1 MPVDVPVQPPTA
13 PQAQQAPAAR
23 SADLPVPAFGHR
35 INPTNRT
42 LRFIVPLA
50 DNANYLGDV
59 ELAVAPDDSL
69 SVVAPRFLQLLQQ
82 LLTPKAYAAVK
93 DRIGSGAEVSGATLK
108 ELGIGLVYDDARLT
122 LAIWLPLEM
131 REVSRISLRDVYSN
145 GGETLEPANVS
156 GYLNLRG
163 AMDFVEKGAG
173 SSVLA
178 PVVGIDGAFR
188 LGDVVVEAEGYG
200 SFRSNEPTFRRTGT
214 RLVYD
219 NLVRTVRLSLGDI
232 RMVSRSFQSTPNVAG
247 LSVTRLYSQLD
258 PQREIRS
265 NGTQSFSLFA
275 PSVVETVVN
284 GRIVERKQL
293 QPGNYSLQDF
303 PLADGA
309 NQVQLRVEDPTGQR
323 RLINFDLYYSRSLLA
338 PGLTEFSAFAGVY
351 ANPTAR
357 GISYSGDWIA
367 SGFVRKGISQK
378 VSAGANFQA
387 DRQAQQI
394 GGEFLVGSSLGL
406 FGIDLAGSRTRGG
419 KTGFAAS
426 ASLEKIITGNGDNS
440 QSLHLGAEHRSA
452 RFAVPGQLA
461 GIEPLKWRLTAGYT
475 RNFGRDRYFSVDA
488 NYSHDRIAREN
499 RISARAE
506 LGLRLSNTV
515 GGIIS
520 AQYDH
525 GTLRDGFVVRVGL
538 RARFGMRS
546 SAQVD
551 VDSRGSARASF
562 QSSGGDGIGAWSTNA
577 DLARD
582 NLGSSLNAN
591 LYYVG
596 NRFEGGINQM
606 ADYSSARSSLTNART
621 SLRFSTALAFADG
634 TFAIGRPVSEGFLV
648 ARSHPSLKG
657 EPVRIDPRDKSE
669 MARSGTLGPAMLG
682 SLSAYSN
689 RTLIYDVNNA
699 PPGYDLGQGNVHI
712 YPKYRAGYNLTVGS
726 DYHLLVVGTLVD
738 RNGEPIPLLTGVATE
753 LAEPQRGGISFFTG
767 RTGRFGI
774 QSMRPGKWRIELATE
789 PPTFFEM
796 NVVDDSSGTVRVGAL
811 HPVEGR
817 QGK

>member
-1 MPVDVPVQPPTA
+1 MPLDAPDQIPAVQE
-13 PQAQQAPAAR
+13 APATR
-23 SADLPVPAFGHR
+23 SADLPAPAFGHR

-69 SVVAPRFLQLLQQ
+69 SVVAPRMVQLLEP
-82 LLTPKAYAAVK
+82 LLTRQAFAV
-93 DRIGSGAEVSGATLK
+93 LK
-108 ELGIGLVYDDARLT
+108 EKVGTRAEISDALLKEMGIALAYDDARLA
-122 LAIWLPLEM
+122 LAIQVPLTM
-131 REVSRISLRDVYSN
+131 REVSRLSLRDVFSN
-145 GGETLEPANVS
+145 GGETLQPAGVS
-156 GYLNLRG
+156 GFLNLRA
-163 AMDFVEKGAG
+163 AMDIVEKGPG
-173 SSVLA
+173 RSILA
-178 PVVGIDGAFR
+178 PVVGVDSAFR
-188 LGDVVVEAEGYG
+188 LGELVVEAEGYG
-200 SFRSNEPTFRRTGT
+200 SFRPGEPTFRRTGT

-219 NLVRTVRLSLGDI
+219 NIARTMRFSLGDV

-247 LSVTRLYSQLD
+247 FSVTRLYSLLD
-258 PQREIRS
+258 PQREVRS

-284 GRIVERKQL
+284 GRIIERKQL

-338 PGLTEFSAFAGVY
+338 KGLTEFSAFAGVY
-351 ANPTAR
+351 ATPTVR
-357 GISYSGDWIA
+357 GISYSDDWIA
-367 SGFVRKGISQK
+367 SAFVRKGISDRIT
-378 VSAGANFQA
+378 AGANFQA
-387 DRQAQQI
+387 DREAQQL
-394 GGEFLVGSSLGL
+394 GGELLVGSPVGLLGL
-406 FGIDLAGSRTRGG
+406 DVSGSRTRGG
-419 KTGFAAS
+419 KTGFAVA
-426 ASLEKIITGNGDNS
+426 ANIEKIVTGTGDNS
-440 QSLHLGAEHRSA
+440 QSFHLGGEHRSA
-452 RFAVPGQLA
+452 NFAVPGLLA
-461 GIEPLKWRLTAGYT
+461 GVEPLQWRLTAGYT
-475 RNFGRDRYFSVDA
+475 RNFGRDRYVTVDA
-488 NYSHDRIAREN
+488 NYSRDRIAREN
-499 RISARAE
+499 RVSLRSE
-506 LGLRLSNTV
+506 VGFRLSDTL
-515 GGIIS
+515 GGIVG

-525 GTLRDGFVVRVGL
+525 GTLRDGFMVRVGL

-546 SAQVD
+546 SLQVD
-551 VDSRGSARASF
+551 ADSHGTARASF
-562 QSSGGDGIGAWSTNA
+562 QSSGGEGVGAWSTNA

-582 NLGSSLNAN
+582 DRGGSLNAN
-591 LYYVG
+591 VYYVG

-606 ADYSSARSSLTNART
+606 ADYSSSTGSVVNART

-657 EPVRIDPRDKSE
+657 EPVRIDPRENSE
-669 MARSGTLGPAMLG
+669 MARSGMLGPAMLG
-682 SLSAYSN
+682 SLNAYSN
-689 RTLIYDVNNA
+689 RTLIYDVANA

-726 DYHLLVVGTLVD
+726 DYHLLVIGTLLD
-738 RNGEPIPLLTGVATE
+738 RNGEPIPLLTGTATE
-753 LAEPQRGGISFFTG
+753 IGAPKRAPISFFTG

-774 QSMRPGKWRIELATE
+774 QSMRAGKWRVEMATE

-796 NVVDDSSGTVRVGAL
+796 NVVEDSSGTVKVGEL
-811 HPVEGR
+811 RPVEQG